1 MKILWFSNRL
11 FTDDKIKGTGTWLDS
26 MADILIKEESI
37 QLFNITQGYT
47 KKISQIN
54 YNGIQQYLLPNQK
67 LRSNGLPSQKL
78 IKQII
83 HIVDSINP
91 DIIHIWGTESYWG
104 LLSSRGHLNKGL
116 IILEIQGLVS
126 QIKKYVFG
134 GLTIHQLFQC
144 INIKEV
150 LKPSTSVFSLKRKFT
165 QKSKHELE
173 IISSHSFI
181 STQSEWVRSHISFHN
196 PNARILKTKIPLR
209 KEFVGERKW
218 IYDQINSNVIFT
230 SISSNAPYKGMHT
243 LIDAVSILKK
253 SFPNV
258 KLLIAGYVGSGL
270 RESGYVKFLKK
281 KIVTNGLIDNVI
293 WLGPQNEEE
302 IVTILSTSHVAVFP
316 SLIESYGVAVAE
328 SLSLGVPTI
337 TSYSGALPEQGID
350 GESILFFPPG
360 DTYVCAYKIK
370 KIFDSNSIA
379 ERLSKNASKY
389 NRNITNNEI
398 AKIQLSIYKEVLNN
412 GSNINC

>member
-104 LLSSRGHLNKGL
+104 LLSRRGYLNKGVK
-116 IILEIQGLVS
+116 ILEIQGLVS

-165 QKSKHELE
+165 KKSKHELE

-181 STQSEWVRSHISFHN
+181 STQSE
-196 PNARILKTKIPLR
+196 
-209 KEFVGERKW
+209 
-218 IYDQINSNVIFT
+218 
-230 SISSNAPYKGMHT
+230 
-243 LIDAVSILKK
+243 
-253 SFPNV
+253 
-258 KLLIAGYVGSGL
+258 
-270 RESGYVKFLKK
+270 
-281 KIVTNGLIDNVI
+281 
-293 WLGPQNEEE
+293 
-302 IVTILSTSHVAVFP
+302 
-316 SLIESYGVAVAE
+316 
-328 SLSLGVPTI
+328 
-337 TSYSGALPEQGID
+337 
-350 GESILFFPPG
+350 
-360 DTYVCAYKIK
+360 
-370 KIFDSNSIA
+370 
-379 ERLSKNASKY
+379 
-389 NRNITNNEI
+389 
-398 AKIQLSIYKEVLNN
+398 
-412 GSNINC
+412 